1 LVLHQYY
8 QSTDTSDSTI
18 NIITKGINFTNA
30 IDNSNQ
36 LIIDNEGV
44 FIKEIYRDNAMNTRD
59 TGFKNLNDWM
69 AAVEDMLITLGGFKG
84 SGYTFIDLISDIIG
98 IRMYVCVCVCMYTT
112 NTPTHP
118 HTHPHPHTH
127 TYIHTHTHTHTH
139 TTYIHMAQGG
149 YTPHG
154 PRSTQTSTQ
163 RHTTCHPPRKAHT

>member
-1 LVLHQYY
+1 
-8 QSTDTSDSTI
+8 
-18 NIITKGINFTNA
+18 
-30 IDNSNQ
+30 
-36 LIIDNEGV
+36 
-44 FIKEIYRDNAMNTRD
+44 
-59 TGFKNLNDWM
+59 M

-98 IRMYVCVCVCMYTT
+98 IRTYVCVCVCMYIYTYVCIIHTYVCIYIHTYVCVCLCTRVHYIT

-127 TYIHTHTHTHTH
+127 TYIHTYTHTHTH

-163 RHTTCHPPRKAHT
+163 RHKTCHPPRKAHT